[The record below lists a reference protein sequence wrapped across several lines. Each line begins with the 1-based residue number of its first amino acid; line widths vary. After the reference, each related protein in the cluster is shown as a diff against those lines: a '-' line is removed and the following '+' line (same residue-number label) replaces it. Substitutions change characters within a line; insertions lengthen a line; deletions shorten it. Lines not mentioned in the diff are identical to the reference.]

1 MATGAAYVTT
11 FRRKREGMT
20 DYRKRLSLLKGRSP
34 RVVVR
39 KSLRHISMQIIEYST
54 QGDRVLT
61 SAHTLELVKLGWKGG
76 TDNIS
81 AAYLCGLML
90 AKKAKSK
97 GRVIADLGM
106 YPSVHGSKLYGAL
119 KGVVDGGLQLSLGKE
134 VIPDESRLKGEHVA
148 KYAAMLKETDAYKT
162 RFSRYLKVGLAPEEL
177 PKHFE
182 EIKKKVQG

>member
-1 MATGAAYVTT
+1 MATGATYVTS

-20 DYRKRLSLLKGRSP
+20 DYRKRLNLLKSRTA

-54 QGDRVLT
+54 QGDKVIA
-61 SAHTLELVKLGWKGG
+61 SAHTRELIKQGWKGG

-81 AAYLCGLML
+81 AAYLCGLLL
-90 AKKAKSK
+90 AKKANSK
-97 GRVIADLGM
+97 GRIIADLGM
-106 YPSVHGSKLYGAL
+106 YPSVHGSKLYASL
-119 KGVVDGGLQLSLGKE
+119 KGVVDGGLKLSLGEE
-134 VIPDESRLKGEHVA
+134 VVPDESRLKGEHIA
-148 KYAAMLKETDAYKT
+148 KYAIMLKNSDAYKT

-182 EIKKKVQG
+182 EMKKKIQG